1 MKYLGID
8 FGIKR
13 VGLAV
18 SDPQGKMA
26 FPLKTIHRSSREK
39 LFEELISTIERERI
53 QAIVLGLPR
62 SPHGENSL
70 TCRQVLNF
78 RQSLERRTN
87 VPVFTVNEALTSYE
101 GQKILESRKKRT
113 ARRDGQL
120 DQVAATLI
128 LESFLEKKHSVDKA
142 DEP

>member
-39 LFEELISTIERERI
+39 LFEELISIIEKERI

-62 SPHGENSL
+62 NPQGEKSL

-78 RQSLERRTN
+78 RQSLKRRIN
-87 VPVFTVNEALTSYE
+87 VPVFTVNEAFTSYE
-101 GQKILESRKKRT
+101 GQKILESRIKH
-113 ARRDGQL
+113 AGRRDGQL

-128 LESFLEKKHSVDKA
+128 LESFLERKTLA
-142 DEP
+142 DEADES